1 MFLISSFF
9 LNDKLNTP
17 RRSVFKSQW
26 TAWPILFS
34 SMMLSATSQAANI
47 SATVGS
53 GDNFWST
60 ASGTVD
66 TVRVGGANSFNN
78 YAFRWNI
85 APAGISSPHACGAS
99 PQAYIAQNIGPVS
112 GGIKIAEGVILH
124 FTAGNLSNTL
134 RATKNAGP
142 LTSLTA
148 TANLTANGT
157 MANLNGV
164 SVAGFQQILC
174 ASLPGNELYNTP
186 VGSPT
191 KSQLTAGSLSIYVDD
206 TARPGTYTV
215 PALLL
220 VVDISGGT
228 STQIA
233 AGGTI
238 TVTAKASCTINMP
251 AVVNFGTVLPGTSI
265 VTKDGQIGVQC
276 QNGLAA
282 SNSVNYRATPTTLAP
297 GATTHIPLLNQSSK
311 SEVGTI
317 RGFLGAN
324 GVTEAGC
331 NDASS
336 SMYMDGSSH
345 FLTSVSKNGSSNV
358 PVTWTLC
365 PIPNSEPGLA
375 TAGLAIEID
384 W

>member
-1 MFLISSFF
+1 M
-9 LNDKLNTP
+9 NDKFNAS

-47 SATVGS
+47 SAVVGS
-53 GDNFWST
+53 GDHFWSN

-66 TVRVGGANSFNN
+66 SVRVGMANSFNN

-85 APAGISSPHACGAS
+85 APAGISDPHGCGGSPKV
-99 PQAYIAQNIGPVS
+99 YIAQNTGPVR
-112 GGIKIAEGVILH
+112 GGIRIAEGVILH

-134 RATKNAGP
+134 RATKNGGP
-142 LTSLTA
+142 LTPLTA
-148 TANLTANGT
+148 TASIIANGT

-164 SVAGFQQILC
+164 SVSGYEQVLC
-174 ASLPGNELYNTP
+174 ASLPGGEGYNTP
-186 VGSPT
+186 KGSPT
-191 KSQLTAGSLSIYVDD
+191 KSQLTGGRLSIYVDD
-206 TARPGTYTV
+206 TALPGTYTV
-215 PALLL
+215 PALFLA
-220 VVDISGGT
+220 VDISGGA

-238 TVTAKASCTINMP
+238 TVVAKESCTLSMQSLVRFATI
-251 AVVNFGTVLPGTSI
+251 LPGTSMTTTDAPWS
-265 VTKDGQIGVQC
+265 VKC

-282 SNSVNYRATPTTLAP
+282 STSINYRATPTSLSS
-297 GATTHIPLLNQSSK
+297 GATTSFPLLNTSSK

-331 NDASS
+331 NDAPSS
-336 SMYMDGSSH
+336 IYIDGSSH
-345 FLTSVSKNGSSNV
+345 FLTSVSNNGSSSV
-358 PVTWTLC
+358 PITWTLC
-365 PIPNSEPGLA
+365 PTPNPEPGVA
-375 TAGLAIEID
+375 TAILAIEID

>member
-1 MFLISSFF
+1 MFLIPFF
-9 LNDKLNTP
+9 FFNGKLNTP

-26 TAWPILFS
+26 TTWPILFS
-34 SMMLSATSQAANI
+34 SMMLSATSQAANL
-47 SATVGS
+47 SVAVGS
-53 GDNFWST
+53 GDHFWSN

-66 TVRVGGANSFNN
+66 SVRVGMANSFNN

-85 APAGISSPHACGAS
+85 APAGISNPHGCGAS
-99 PQAYIAQNIGPVS
+99 PQAYIAQNTGPVR

-134 RATKNAGP
+134 RATKNGGS
-142 LTSLTA
+142 LTPLTA
-148 TANLTANGT
+148 TASIIANGT
-157 MANLNGV
+157 MTNLNGV
-164 SVAGFQQILC
+164 SVSGFAQVLC
-174 ASLPGNELYNTP
+174 ASLPGGEGYNTP
-186 VGSPT
+186 KESPT
-191 KSQLTAGSLSIYVDD
+191 KSQLTGGRLSIYVDD
-206 TARPGTYTV
+206 TALPGTYTV

-220 VVDISGGT
+220 AVDISGGT

-238 TVTAKASCTINMP
+238 TVIANVSCTINMP

-265 VTKDGQIGVQC
+265 VTKDGQIAVKC

-282 SNSVNYRATPTTLAP
+282 STSVNYRATPTTLAP

-317 RGFLGAN
+317 RGFLGTN

-345 FLTSVSKNGSSNV
+345 FLTSVSRNGTSNV

-365 PIPNSEPGLA
+365 PVANPEPGLA